1 MTKLAAYKR
10 NWPVSPAFNSSNI
23 NFMTDSQAIAVHFP
37 AILASSVHDMK
48 NSLSNLR
55 ALITQLENQYPE
67 SKPPEFKQLE
77 FESNRLNNS
86 LMQLLTLYKIDAS
99 QFNLNI
105 DENSVRD
112 ILDDIVAQQSS
123 LLALSEIE
131 LSVDCDDDLFCFCD
145 STLVGNAISTLVNNA
160 QRYCHSKILLSA
172 KQEGEYM
179 VFYIEDDGEGYPQ
192 NFLADSQ
199 KTFDIDLVGGNTGL
213 GLFFV
218 ATIAKMHHQG
228 ESHGFIKTDNASSLG
243 GARFSLYLP

>member
-1 MTKLAAYKR
+1 M
-10 NWPVSPAFNSSNI
+10 PE
-23 NFMTDSQAIAVHFP
+23 SQALTVHFP

-55 ALITQLENQYPE
+55 GLISQLKIQYPDT
-67 SKPPEFKQLE
+67 KPPEFKQLE

-99 QFNLNI
+99 QFDLNI
-105 DENSVRD
+105 DEYCVMD

-123 LLALSEIE
+123 LLTLSGIE
-131 LSVDCDDDLFCFCD
+131 LIAECDVDLLCFCD
-145 STLVGNAISTLVNNA
+145 STLISNAISTLVNNA

-172 KQEGEYM
+172 KQEGGY
-179 VFYIEDDGEGYPQ
+179 VAFYIEDDGTGYPE
-192 NFLADSQ
+192 NFLADTQHSPG
-199 KTFDIDLVGGNTGL
+199 IDLVTGNTGL

-218 ATIAKMHHQG
+218 GTIAKMHRSG
-228 ESHGFIKTDNASSLG
+228 ESQGFIKTDNDSRFG